1 MIKNI
6 KEINNKSLNSE
17 YNKMISEMYEY
28 SYNFN
33 SGLKIGFKPKKISLI
48 DYKTFNF
55 FSMYNKNIY
64 ILYKEISN
72 SAKEYCIEKGVNFER
87 NYFYILGNIIK
98 NEYIPLDTYLN
109 FAPNYKTTFVGF
121 YVISSDMDE
130 IFIEDEKIELTP
142 GQLIFLDSS
151 SKILFKKIS
160 SSFTM
165 LSFNI
170 SPLEYLYRQYY
181 QKWIPLI

>member
-6 KEINNKSLNSE
+6 KEINNQSLKTE
-17 YNKMISEMYEY
+17 YNKMISEMYEHVY
-28 SYNFN
+28 KFN
-33 SGLKIGFKPKKISLI
+33 PGIKLGFKPKKVSLI

-55 FSMYNKNIY
+55 FAMYNKNIH

-72 SAKEYCIEKGVNFER
+72 LTKEYCIESGVNFER
-87 NYFYILGNIIK
+87 NYFYLLGNIIK
-98 NEYIPLDTYLN
+98 KETIPLNTYVN

-121 YVISSDMDE
+121 YVIDCNKDE
-130 IFIEDEKIELTP
+130 IYIDDEKIELVP
-142 GQLIFLDSS
+142 GQLMFLNSS
-151 SKILFKKIS
+151 SKILFKEIS
-160 SSFTM
+160 NGLTM

-181 QKWIPLI
+181 QKWIPLA